1 MYTIQAMCAI
11 KNTIM
16 IDSFKLARRS
26 ADVDSP
32 REPSI
37 ATWTS
42 RCFGKAEKYRVRRTH
57 IRVALCGL
65 VRAVISL
72 VVGSVCVAI
81 AFPIAT
87 GKHISDCDL
96 VHRRSKRRCEE
107 HDKRKA

>member
-1 MYTIQAMCAI
+1 M
-11 KNTIM
+11 
-16 IDSFKLARRS
+16 
-26 ADVDSP
+26 
-32 REPSI
+32 
-37 ATWTS
+37 
-42 RCFGKAEKYRVRRTH
+42 
-57 IRVALCGL
+57 
-65 VRAVISL
+65 ISL